1 MLGFNLQKITKTILF
16 AICVA
21 TPVAA
26 IAALSGSLSKEA
38 IEERLTPDGKL
49 NIKMLDESAA
59 KITAHKTEANGPSN
73 IYEKNCK
80 LCHASGLA
88 GAPKFRN
95 KKDWQARIAEG
106 IEVMTKKAVQG
117 FKAMPPKGNCLN
129 CSQEDIQKTIE
140 YMIETI
146 K

>member
-1 MLGFNLQKITKTILF
+1 MLGSNLKRLGKSIVFIISVT
-16 AICVA
+16 
-21 TPVAA
+21 TPLVA

-38 IEERLTPDGKL
+38 IEERLAPEESL
-49 NIKMLDESAA
+49 NIKTLDTNAIQ
-59 KITAHKTEANGPSN
+59 KPTHKADANNPGS
-73 IYEKNCK
+73 IYDKNCK

-95 KKDWQARIAEG
+95 KKDWQARISQG
-106 IEVMTKKAVQG
+106 LDVMTKKAVQG

-129 CSQEDIQKTIE
+129 CSNEDIQKTIE